1 MKIAAD
7 ARMVLLGLAFA
18 NTLFGQ
24 ADAREIIRSSVAA
37 DEHNWRIARN
47 YGFLQRV
54 DFRRLDS
61 RGGLKSS
68 EVKTYDIT
76 LQEGT
81 PYRQL
86 VKRDDRPLPANEEK
100 REQDTLAK
108 SITERRGETTAERA
122 KRLSAYE
129 GRPDWQRE
137 AWLDLPDAF
146 EFRLVGDGRLDGH
159 SVFII
164 DAMPRQGFQPR
175 SRTAKLFRSLKGRF
189 WVDQQDHQLV
199 KVEAEVIDTISVGL
213 FLVRVAKGS
222 RATLELTRTSDG
234 VWLPD
239 RLQVFASARLGLLT
253 VLRFEQRVHYS
264 GYSCVPADARTID
277 PDGGRDS
284 ILPVALG
291 SHGLR
296 VHLTDLSAPEK

>member
-1 MKIAAD
+1 
-7 ARMVLLGLAFA
+7 MVLLGLAFA

-146 EFRLVGDGRLDGH
+146 EFRLVGDG
-159 SVFII
+159 
-164 DAMPRQGFQPR
+164 
-175 SRTAKLFRSLKGRF
+175 
-189 WVDQQDHQLV
+189 
-199 KVEAEVIDTISVGL
+199 
-213 FLVRVAKGS
+213 
-222 RATLELTRTSDG
+222 
-234 VWLPD
+234 
-239 RLQVFASARLGLLT
+239 
-253 VLRFEQRVHYS
+253 
-264 GYSCVPADARTID
+264 
-277 PDGGRDS
+277 
-284 ILPVALG
+284 
-291 SHGLR
+291 
-296 VHLTDLSAPEK
+296 